1 MRSGH
6 RKSLLHTSADFF
18 APRLH
23 PYCSPTCNRSS
34 SNRLRQVHEIA
45 EQTRRKL
52 AERGERIKQLDEKAG
67 ELEGATSGFAE
78 MAKQIRDGNRGGSSK
93 R

>member
-1 MRSGH
+1 
-6 RKSLLHTSADFF
+6 
-18 APRLH
+18 
-23 PYCSPTCNRSS
+23 
-34 SNRLRQVHEIA
+34 VHEIA